1 MTAEIG
7 RGQLLVRVPAT
18 SANLGP
24 GFDAL
29 GLALDLHDEVV
40 ARAIGERRVRIE
52 VAGEGAHTV
61 PTDESHLVIRAMR
74 AAFDRLG
81 GQPAGIALQCV
92 NRIPHGRGLGSSS
105 AAIVAGVLLARGL
118 VAGGVAAFPDASV
131 LQLAADLEGHPDNV
145 APCLLGGLCVA
156 WSDEGRIAALRV
168 PIELAI
174 RPVALV
180 PPTPSATHLARGLL
194 PSQVPHPD
202 ATRTAARAA
211 LLMAALAGAPGG
223 ASALLAA
230 TEDRLHQPYR
240 AASMPESA
248 ALVADLRAG
257 GAAAVLSGAGPTVLV
272 LARDDAEVARVIAA
286 TPPGWRA
293 LTLAV
298 DLRGAHVATPRA
310 QKNNGKTW
318 SRHGNI

>member
-1 MTAEIG
+1 MTGMIET
-7 RGQLLVRVPAT
+7 GQIHARVPAT

-29 GLALDLHDEVV
+29 GLALDLHDDVV
-40 ARAIGERRVRIE
+40 ARAIGERGVRIE

-74 AAFDRLG
+74 AAFDQLG

-105 AAIVAGVLLARGL
+105 AAVVAGVLLARGL
-118 VAGGVAAFPDASV
+118 VAGGAAALPDASV
-131 LQLAADLEGHPDNV
+131 LQLAGDLEGHPDNV

-156 WSDEGRIAALRV
+156 WSDNGAVDALRV

-180 PPTPSATHLARGLL
+180 PPTPSSTHVARGLL
-194 PSQVPHPD
+194 PSQVPHAD

-211 LLMAALAGAPGG
+211 LLMAVLGGAPGG
-223 ASALLAA
+223 ADALLAA

-240 AASMPESA
+240 AASMAESA
-248 ALVADLRAG
+248 ALIADLRAR

-272 LARDDAEVARVIAA
+272 LARDDAEVTRAIAA

-293 LTLAV
+293 LALAV
-298 DLRGAHVATPRA
+298 DLRGAHVASPRA
-310 QKNNGKTW
+310 RKNNGKTW

>member
-1 MTAEIG
+1 
-7 RGQLLVRVPAT
+7 
-18 SANLGP
+18 
-24 GFDAL
+24 
-29 GLALDLHDEVV
+29 
-40 ARAIGERRVRIE
+40 
-52 VAGEGAHTV
+52 
-61 PTDESHLVIRAMR
+61 MR

-81 GQPAGIALQCV
+81 CQPAGIALQCV

-118 VAGGVAAFPDASV
+118 VAGGAEALPDVSV

-156 WSDEGRIAALRV
+156 WSDNGATAALRV

-180 PPTPSATHLARGLL
+180 PPTPSSTHVARGLL
-194 PSQVPHPD
+194 PSQVPHGD

-211 LLMAALAGAPGG
+211 LLMAVLAGAPGG
-223 ASALLAA
+223 ADALLAA

-257 GAAAVLSGAGPTVLV
+257 GAAAVLSGAGPSVLV
-272 LARDDAEVARVIAA
+272 LARDEAEIGRAISA

-293 LTLAV
+293 VALDV

>member
-1 MTAEIG
+1 M
-7 RGQLLVRVPAT
+7 RQPDPAR
-18 SANLGP
+18 P
-24 GFDAL
+24 
-29 GLALDLHDEVV
+29 
-40 ARAIGERRVRIE
+40 R
-52 VAGEGAHTV
+52 
-61 PTDESHLVIRAMR
+61 P
-74 AAFDRLG
+74 
-81 GQPAGIALQCV
+81 
-92 NRIPHGRGLGSSS
+92 GSSS

-118 VAGGVAAFPDASV
+118 VAGGEAAFPDAGV

-174 RPVALV
+174 QPVALV
-180 PPTPSATHLARGLL
+180 PPTPSATHLARNLL

-202 ATRTAARAA
+202 ATRTTGRAA

-248 ALVADLRAG
+248 ALVADFRAG

-286 TPPGWRA
+286 TPPGWQA

>member
-1 MTAEIG
+1 MTRMIG
-7 RGQLLVRVPAT
+7 TGPVLVRVPAT

-40 ARAIGERRVRIE
+40 ARVIGERGVRIE
-52 VAGEGAHTV
+52 VAGEGAHSV
-61 PTDESHLVIRAMR
+61 RTDESHLVIRAMR

-81 GQPAGIALQCV
+81 SQPAGIALQCV

-118 VAGGVAAFPDASV
+118 VAGGVAALPDASV

-156 WSDEGRIAALRV
+156 WSDNGGIAALRM

-180 PPTPSATHLARGLL
+180 PPSPSSTHIARGLL
-194 PSQVPHPD
+194 PSQVPHAD
-202 ATRTAARAA
+202 ATRTAGRAA
-211 LLMAALAGAPGG
+211 LLMAVLAGAPGG

-240 AASMPESA
+240 AASMAESA

-272 LARDDAEVARVIAA
+272 LARDDAEVGRVFAA

-293 LTLAV
+293 LALAV
-298 DLRGAHVATPRA
+298 DLRGAHVAPPRA
-310 QKNNGKTW
+310 RKNNGKTW

>member
-1 MTAEIG
+1 MTEIG
-7 RGQLLVRVPAT
+7 PGQVLVRVPAT

-118 VAGGVAAFPDASV
+118 VAGGEAAFPDASV

-168 PIELAI
+168 PIVLAMQ
-174 RPVALV
+174 PVALV

-202 ATRTAARAA
+202 ATRTAGRAA

-248 ALVADLRAG
+248 ALVADFRAS

-286 TPPGWRA
+286 TPPGWQA

-298 DLRGAHVATPRA
+298 DLRGAHLATPRA

>member
-1 MTAEIG
+1 MTAEVDT
-7 RGQLLVRVPAT
+7 GQVLVRVPAT

-40 ARAIGERRVRIE
+40 ARTLGERGVRIE

-81 GQPAGIALQCV
+81 GQPAGIALHCV

-105 AAIVAGVLLARGL
+105 AAIVAGILLALGL
-118 VAGGVAAFPDASV
+118 VAGGVAALSDASV

-156 WSDEGRIAALRV
+156 WSDNGGIAALRV

-180 PPTPSATHLARGLL
+180 PPSPSSTNVARGLL
-194 PSQVPHPD
+194 PSQVPHAD

-240 AASMPESA
+240 AASMRESA
-248 ALVADLRAG
+248 ALVAELRTG
-257 GAAAVLSGAGPTVLV
+257 GAAAVLSGAGPSVLV
-272 LARDDAEVARVIAA
+272 LARDEAEVAQVCAA

-293 LTLAV
+293 LVLAV
-298 DLRGAHVATPRA
+298 DLRGAQVAPPRA
-310 QKNNGKTW
+310 RKNNGKTW